1 MAGIMRRGAAAAKA
15 LSGRGRSAGRGATG
29 ARRSDKSP
37 NKAGLSTAN
46 SERALILW
54 VKLSACRASC
64 LRASACLAGDGDR
77 KPSETR
83 GAGCLLRLP
92 LHRRRFRVLEL
103 QPVRRAA
110 RPVTRAQ
117 PLTDDPLQ
125 PHLAGVSPIRGA
137 AAAEQAPATVPQPL
151 INREEPVQSETDRQQ
166 LKRYFLQNWRDQ
178 PRQ

>member
-15 LSGRGRSAGRGATG
+15 LSGRAAARDGGRRGQDVPTR
-29 ARRSDKSP
+29 ARIRLVYP
-37 NKAGLSTAN
+37 RQI
-46 SERALILW
+46 RALILW

-83 GAGCLLRLP
+83 GAGCLLRLS